1 MKVYLVETVIFD
13 EYIPHINVI
22 NISSTFENAILFIK
36 KSLADDKGR
45 IEANSVLQIV
55 EEIIDS
61 YHDEAWVIDRLTAQE
76 WIDNCK
82 KLSEYEAEESQEQLS
97 CYDLQS

>member
-1 MKVYLVETVIFD
+1 MKVYVVETVVFD

-36 KSLADDKGR
+36 KSLADDKVR
-45 IEANSVLQIV
+45 IESNSILQIV

-61 YHDEAWVIDRLTAQE
+61 YHDEAKFINRLTAQK
-76 WIDNCK
+76 WIDNYE
-82 KLSEYEAEESQEQLS
+82 KLSEYEVEVEELS
-97 CYDLQS
+97 CYDLQN